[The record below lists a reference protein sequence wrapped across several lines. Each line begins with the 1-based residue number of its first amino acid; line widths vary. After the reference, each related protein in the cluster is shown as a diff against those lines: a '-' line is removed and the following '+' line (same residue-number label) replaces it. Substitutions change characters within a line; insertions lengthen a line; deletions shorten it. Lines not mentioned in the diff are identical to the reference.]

1 MAEEEDEEGI
11 GILVSRIILNIFIIL
26 IAIFI
31 FTLYIKDKLFHTV
44 PCYNMM
50 TISLLLFFDNILR
63 LIPSEG
69 SEVFQYIQAFIL
81 IFFDKLL
88 LCVLTVQ
95 AIIYY
100 LGVIKTTLYYAKEKL
115 IYIISLIASVVIS
128 IILASIYI
136 SYGKVS
142 YGIYSYSSDSP
153 LKRVID
159 PTFIGILIF
168 VNFFCII
175 ILLVYISGKK
185 REASKGQIEDLDYGH
200 HFIRIL
206 LMFFVNM
213 LTFIEQYLII
223 YDVLDGLPIDIDLLY
238 LLTCLIIDLFYTINK
253 TIYEETLKLFC
264 HKTVNKPKNIK
275 MEDDNSIEE
284 DNEENL
290 QRSGSWE
297 ESNK

>member
-1 MAEEEDEEGI
+1 MAEEENEEGI

-31 FTLYIKDKLFHTV
+31 FTLYFKDKLFHTV

-63 LIPSEG
+63 LIPTEG

-88 LCVLTVQ
+88 LCVLSVQ

-100 LGVIKTTLYYAKEKL
+100 LGVIQTKLYYAKEKI
-115 IYIISLIASVVIS
+115 IYILSLIISVVLS

-142 YGIYSYSSDSP
+142 YGIYSYSSDST

-238 LLTCLIIDLFYTINK
+238 LSTCLIIDLFYTLNK

-264 HKTVNKPKNIK
+264 HKTVKEPKNIK
-275 MEDDNSIEE
+275 MEDDNSNEE

>member
-1 MAEEEDEEGI
+1 MEEEEENI
-11 GILVSRIILNIFIIL
+11 GILISRIILNIFIIL

-31 FTLYIKDKLFHTV
+31 FTLYIKDKHFHTV

-50 TISLLLFFDNILR
+50 TISLLLFLDNILR
-63 LIPSEG
+63 LIPTKG
-69 SEVFQYIQAFIL
+69 SDVFQYIQAFIL
-81 IFFDKLL
+81 ITFDKLL

-100 LGVIKTTLYYAKEKL
+100 LGVIKTKFYYANEKI
-115 IYIISLIASVVIS
+115 IYIISLIISIVIS

-136 SYGKVS
+136 SYGKVE
-142 YGIYSYSSDSP
+142 YGIYSYSSDSE

-168 VNFFCII
+168 VNLFCII
-175 ILLVYISGKK
+175 ILLVYVSGKK
-185 REASKGQIEDLDYGH
+185 KEAAKGLIEDLDYGH

-223 YDVLDGLPIDIDLLY
+223 YDVLDGLHIDIDLLY
-238 LLTCLIIDLFYTINK
+238 LTTCLIIDLFYTINK
-253 TIYEETLKLFC
+253 TIYEETLKIFC
-264 HKTVNKPKNIK
+264 HKNINKPKDIK
-275 MEDDNSIEE
+275 MEDDNSRE
-284 DNEENL
+284 EENDENM
-290 QRSGSWE
+290 QRSDSWQE
-297 ESNK
+297 QN